1 MLWRGVARGS
11 TLDFQWPASY
21 LIGMINRR
29 LALGAVLLLPAV
41 SRAQSPATAV
51 EGFHAA
57 LLDIMHNATRLGVR
71 GRFDRLAP
79 VMGQV
84 FDLAAMTR
92 IAVGPSW
99 TGFTAGDQAALT
111 EAFSRWS
118 IATYAARFDGFSGES
133 FATQGVQATA
143 NGDQLVRTVL
153 NRPAGQEPVVLSYLL
168 RQGRVVDVYLTGTI
182 SELASRRSEFA
193 GLIREGG
200 APRLLNELQ
209 RRHAALLG

>member
-1 MLWRGVARGS
+1 M
-11 TLDFQWPASY
+11 
-21 LIGMINRR
+21 MKRR
-29 LALGAVLLLPAV
+29 MALGAVLLLPAAAL
-41 SRAQSPATAV
+41 AQTPAAAGV
-51 EGFHAA
+51 EGFHAT
-57 LLDIMHNATRLGVR
+57 LLDNMRNAARLGVR

-92 IAVGPSW
+92 IAVGPPW
-99 TGFTAGDQAALT
+99 TGFTAADQAALT

-143 NGDQLVRTVL
+143 TGDQLVRTVL
-153 NRPAGQEPVVLSYLL
+153 NRAGGQEPVVLSYLL

-200 APRLLNELQ
+200 APRLLAELQ
-209 RRHAALLG
+209 RRHAALMG

>member
-1 MLWRGVARGS
+1 MMTRRAALAASAALLAIAIV
-11 TLDFQWPASY
+11 PAW
-21 LIGMINRR
+21 
-29 LALGAVLLLPAV
+29 AQTPA
-41 SRAQSPATAV
+41 APV

-57 LLDIMHNATRLGVR
+57 LIEIMRNAARLGVR

-79 VMGQV
+79 VMTQV
-84 FDLAAMTR
+84 FDLPAMTR
-92 IAVGPSW
+92 IAIGPAW
-99 TGFTAGDQAALT
+99 TGFTATDQAALT

-118 IATYAARFDGFSGES
+118 IATYAARFDGFAGES

-153 NRPAGQEPVVLSYLL
+153 NRAAGQDPVVLSYLL
-168 RQGRVVDVYLTGTI
+168 RNSRVVDVYLTGTI

-200 APRLLNELQ
+200 AARLLGELQ
-209 RRHAALLG
+209 RRNAALLG

>member
-1 MLWRGVARGS
+1 MTRRAALAASAALLAIAIV
-11 TLDFQWPASY
+11 PAW
-21 LIGMINRR
+21 
-29 LALGAVLLLPAV
+29 AQTPA
-41 SRAQSPATAV
+41 APV

-57 LLDIMHNATRLGVR
+57 LIEIMRNAARLGVR

-79 VMGQV
+79 VMTQV
-84 FDLAAMTR
+84 FDLPAMTR
-92 IAVGPSW
+92 IAIGPAW
-99 TGFTAGDQAALT
+99 TGFTATDQAALT

-118 IATYAARFDGFSGES
+118 IATYAARFDGFAGES

-153 NRPAGQEPVVLSYLL
+153 NRAAGQDPVVLSYLL
-168 RQGRVVDVYLTGTI
+168 RNSRVVDVYLTGTI

-200 APRLLNELQ
+200 AARLLGELQ
-209 RRHAALLG
+209 RRNAALLG